1 MAWPRFPPENAE
13 HSQDQVLQVHPT
25 LVNFNF
31 LSCPLLHYFLS
42 RLLAWNAFKPNLSML
57 KPQRNTAIY
66 TMNFKNKKKDNVIKR
81 WKAIEREDRLIK

>member
-1 MAWPRFPPENAE
+1 MVWLVSPPEKAE
-13 HSQDQVLQVHPT
+13 HCQDQVLPMHAR
-25 LVNFNF
+25 LVDLSFI
-31 LSCPLLHYFLS
+31 SCPLFHYFLI

-66 TMNFKNKKKDNVIKR
+66 TINFKNKKKDNVIKR